1 MKVTICE
8 AAKALGVSPETVRA
22 GLQAGVY
29 PFGTAFRQ
37 PGMKN
42 YTYVIYPAKFREY
55 VLGGAEDE
63 ETDYAT
69 CDYNGY
75 YNRDVCDRADHSS
88 GY

>member
-1 MKVTICE
+1 MKITICE

-42 YTYVIYPAKFREY
+42 YTYVIYPAKFYEY
-55 VLGGAEDE
+55 VGGQDE

-69 CDYNGY
+69 CDYNSY
-75 YNRDVCDRADHSS
+75 YNRDVSDRTSVSS
-88 GY
+88 GC